1 MSRGGDLHAKAL
13 LGFQSP
19 AAAGVR
25 ANKVVDAT
33 SDVNAPYLA
42 VAAEIKLLMM
52 APEKRWVEHSV
63 MMTRLAYATQTVHH

>member
-52 APEKRWVEHSV
+52 APEKIWAAVDARDFLKAAQLFLFA
-63 MMTRLAYATQTVHH
+63 R